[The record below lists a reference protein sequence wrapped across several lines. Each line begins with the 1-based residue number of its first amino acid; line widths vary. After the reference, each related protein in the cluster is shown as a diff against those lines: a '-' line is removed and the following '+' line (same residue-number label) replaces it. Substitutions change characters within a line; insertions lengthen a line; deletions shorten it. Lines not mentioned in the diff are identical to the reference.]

1 MEPLPIL
8 FGFLGAG
15 GLAVLLRIIL
25 GYASKTQSTFQG
37 ALQDQRTSYQAFLE
51 NQRKEFET
59 FLDNHMSNTTKALD
73 NLVHAT
79 ERLSDNASKEHEE
92 TRQLIRDQAR
102 IVRDGHRKLGQLL
115 QANRNTAKV
124 GRALDEVM
132 VEQEEKN
139 NER

>member
-25 GYASKTQSTFQG
+25 GYASRTQATFQD
-37 ALQDQRTSYQAFLE
+37 ALEQQRIG
-51 NQRKEFET
+51 FEK
-59 FLDNHMSNTTKALD
+59 FLDNHMSANRRAME

-79 ERLSDNASKEHEE
+79 ERLSDSLSKEHEE

-102 IVRDGHRKLGQLL
+102 VVRDGHRKLGQLL